1 LNAERTSAPRQ
12 ENRQWRESCP
22 FFFNQVLELDL
33 TRRESDWPVAFA
45 PRALLTAGGRHWPD
59 RNSRKESPTMR
70 VYLTTMMLLFVAAGF
85 LGCAKPDQSAGDG
98 QAPSAAEVQKKI
110 GEAAKAT
117 SEFTAEKK
125 DEYVQ
130 MVEKKLAALD
140 KQIDTLRAKASQQ
153 EGEIKQQAQQALD
166 ALKQKRK
173 AAADKLKQ
181 LRSQAPD
188 AWQDF
193 KDGVNDALN
202 DLQHAYND
210 AASHFKSS
218 EGKSQETE

>member
-1 LNAERTSAPRQ
+1 
-12 ENRQWRESCP
+12 
-22 FFFNQVLELDL
+22 
-33 TRRESDWPVAFA
+33 
-45 PRALLTAGGRHWPD
+45 
-59 RNSRKESPTMR
+59 MR
-70 VYLTTMMLLFVAAGF
+70 VYLTMMLLFVAAGF
-85 LGCAKPDQSAGDG
+85 LGCAKPDQSTSDG
-98 QAPSAAEVQKKI
+98 QAPSAAEVQKKV

-125 DEYVQ
+125 DEYLQ
-130 MVEKKLAALD
+130 MVEKKLAELD
-140 KQIDTLRAKASQQ
+140 KQSDALRAKASQQ
-153 EGEIKQQAQQALD
+153 EGEIKEQAQQALD